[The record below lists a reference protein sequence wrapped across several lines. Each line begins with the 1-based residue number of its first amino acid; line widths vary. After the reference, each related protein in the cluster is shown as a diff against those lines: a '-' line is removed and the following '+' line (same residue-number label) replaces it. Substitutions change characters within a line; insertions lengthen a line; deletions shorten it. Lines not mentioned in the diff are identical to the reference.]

1 MLQIIAEFIPIVLI
15 FILLSSFRKLVD
27 FSHTILGKLIA
38 VFIIIFYTCVDKIL
52 GIFVCAIIIFYYQT
66 DIVENMLNMDIETID
81 TNDDNNNNNNV
92 EMDDFVDDYMYLSND
107 DNKKKEKMTNYSS
120 VYEDKPMLLKNEN
133 LENDFRKNQC
143 VNGELK
149 NKGIKVNYEMAE
161 HVFPEIKFRR
171 GVCNPCSNSC
181 DFSIIESKINTEQ
194 SLREM

>member
-1 MLQIIAEFIPIVLI
+1 MLQTIAEFIPIFLI

-38 VFIIIFYTCVDKIL
+38 VFIIIFYTYLDKIL

-66 DIVENMLNMDIETID
+66 DIVENMLNMEIEAMD
-81 TNDDNNNNNNV
+81 NDNLETDV
-92 EMDDFVDDYMYLSND
+92 ENTHLDDVVDDYIYLSND

-120 VYEDKPMLLKNEN
+120 VHEDKPMLLKNEK
-133 LENDFRKNQC
+133 LEKEFRKNQC
-143 VNGELK
+143 VDGELI
-149 NKGIKVNYEMAE
+149 NKGIKVKHEMTE

-171 GVCNPCSNSC
+171 GVCNPCSKTC

-194 SLREM
+194 NLRKI